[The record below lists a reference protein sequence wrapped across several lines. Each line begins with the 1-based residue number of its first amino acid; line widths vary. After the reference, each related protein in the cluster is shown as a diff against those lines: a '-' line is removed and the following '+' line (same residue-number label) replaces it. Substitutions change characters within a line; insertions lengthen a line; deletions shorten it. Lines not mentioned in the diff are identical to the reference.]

1 MSSNR
6 TAQTH
11 MLTKVS
17 LHIFAFDVLLFIYF
31 RIIYSVCMHRQN
43 LQYFH
48 AFKIQR
54 NGWVNRQISRKL
66 QFLFPLKTIWNNS
79 RVIFYLKWTIS
90 DVVVICMFIDFLL
103 LFPCMQCLSYGRMV
117 VFFIRNRFPRI
128 RCSKCKQIVY
138 KSSEKKPI
146 PNYILW
152 QILKHYTLIHMIT
165 VLKSL
170 LTWKNFAFSCHV
182 HWCCIYLYLEY
193 HSYVVAVLFFW

>member
-1 MSSNR
+1 MSCYLYIFVLYTVYVCIGKISSTSTHLKSNGTVESIVKSHANFNFYFLSR
-6 TAQTH
+6 LFETIHGSFSTWNGLYP
-11 MLTKVS
+11 MW
-17 LHIFAFDVLLFIYF
+17 LLF
-31 RIIYSVCMHRQN
+31 VC
-43 LQYFH
+43 L
-48 AFKIQR
+48 
-54 NGWVNRQISRKL
+54 L
-66 QFLFPLKTIWNNS
+66 
-79 RVIFYLKWTIS
+79 IFCCCSLVCNVCPMDAWW
-90 DVVVICMFIDFLL
+90 F
-103 LFPCMQCLSYGRMV
+103 
-117 VFFIRNRFPRI
+117 FFIRNRFPRI

-193 HSYVVAVLFFW
+193 HSYVVAVLFFGKSKATFGH